1 MSWLVGILI
10 ITGTLLMLIASVGL
24 LRMPDVYTRMHA
36 ATKAVSLGA
45 GLILVGVAVEF
56 GNLMVTTKAIT
67 TTVFIFLTAPVAA
80 HLLAR
85 AAYSR
90 KVPRWDKTVIDEL
103 EGRFDHHNHSLA
115 SSDEDAAESA
125 PDKAD
130 TKNHD

>member
-45 GLILVGVAVEF
+45 GLILIGVAVEF

-85 AAYSR
+85 AAYFR

-103 EGRFDHHNHSLA
+103 EGRFDHHSHSLA
-115 SSDEDAAESA
+115 SSDEDAAEPA